1 MDVGLCGEAAGERND
16 YELAARTR
24 AKVTLCRPMDHRV
37 CGGGWTLVIFGAQT
51 IAIPITRV
59 GQRQAMVIN
68 NNRLRPA
75 MIIPPIGS
83 VGN

>member
-1 MDVGLCGEAAGERND
+1 
-16 YELAARTR
+16 
-24 AKVTLCRPMDHRV
+24 MDHRV

-59 GQRQAMVIN
+59 GQRQVMVIN
-68 NNRLRPA
+68 NTRLRPA